1 MRCTSPRWD
10 ALENSKIII
19 ILKRTLCSRKRRY
32 RSSLTKVGPG
42 CRVIIL
48 MWWLLRLLFCWILLS
63 VFCVLY
69 FCWTGLRRSQLA
81 NKIDLLL
88 LLLFYSPIDYTRL
101 LRRSDLLLFLQHLVH
116 QSIYPSIKMEH
127 NKTRRYCENLRS
139 ITDRDHL
146 NCNSNH
152 CGLFMWVVSFA
163 NNSVHMHLNLTYGL
177 MLIWH

>member
-81 NKIDLLL
+81 NKIDFL
-88 LLLFYSPIDYTRL
+88 LLLFYSPIDDYTRL

-139 ITDRDHL
+139 IAVVAAFRSQTEITWIVIQITVVY
-146 NCNSNH
+146 S
-152 CGLFMWVVSFA
+152 CGSFR
-163 NNSVHMHLNLTYGL
+163 LPTTLC
-177 MLIWH
+177 ICI